1 MGLRSW
7 GSLAF
12 EEAPLKLAVVHSHGS
27 PCRLLRLAV
36 PLAFVFATAHA
47 RAEDAMLPDA
57 PPPPPPPEAT
67 PASTPA
73 PAAAPEATPAPA
85 PTPPPAVAQPA
96 PVAPP
101 VDEAIHPLQP
111 EESPR
116 RWYGWQTLATDGG
129 ALLLIGASISMAGG
143 SGDSASATFGVGAL
157 GAYAL
162 GGPIVHFAHANVG
175 RGLAS
180 LGIRVGAPVVLAY
193 AGVLLENCG
202 NGGGEFC
209 GLGGAVLGFSAGII
223 SAVVIDS
230 AVLAF
235 EGGSAESEASAPR
248 FQLGFS
254 PRGVVAAGTF

>member
-1 MGLRSW
+1 MKF
-7 GSLAF
+7 AF
-12 EEAPLKLAVVHSHGS
+12 DRSHGS

-57 PPPPPPPEAT
+57 PPPPPPP
-67 PASTPA
+67 
-73 PAAAPEATPAPA
+73 PEATPAP
-85 PTPPPAVAQPA
+85 PPAPAAMPEAAPAPAPAPPVVAQPT

-111 EESPR
+111 EERPR
-116 RWYGWQTLATDGG
+116 RWYGWQTLATDGS
-129 ALLLIGASISMAGG
+129 ALLLIGASISTG
-143 SGDSASATFGVGAL
+143 SGNSDSAAATFGFGAL

-180 LGIRVGAPVVLAY
+180 LGMRVGAPVLLGY

-209 GLGGAVLGFSAGII
+209 GLGGAVLGFSAGVI

-235 EGGSAESEASAPR
+235 DEGSGESEASGPR